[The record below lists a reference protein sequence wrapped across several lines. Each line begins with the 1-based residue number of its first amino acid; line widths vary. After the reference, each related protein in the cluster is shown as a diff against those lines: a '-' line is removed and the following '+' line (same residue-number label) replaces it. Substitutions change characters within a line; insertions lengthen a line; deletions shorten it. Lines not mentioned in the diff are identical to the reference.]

1 MGKNFSQGQK
11 IFGRGENFSLWRFE
25 WEKNFPGSKNFSP
38 REKKLTMDLLNG
50 KKILAEE
57 KNFSMDI

>member
-50 KKILAEE
+50 KKIFRA
-57 KNFSMDI
+57 